1 MTEETE
7 RMEEGFSEEWVELVK
22 EFKDFFMS
30 RIDAE
35 NSKGF
40 ILIYKHDRYAPL
52 TEKTM
57 LKFGELSDEQL
68 ADLLHNELDET
79 RKRILKVDT
88 ELTR

>member
-1 MTEETE
+1 MNE
-7 RMEEGFSEEWVELVK
+7 MQLSEEWVELVK
-22 EFKDFFMS
+22 ELKDFFMS

-52 TEKTM
+52 TEKAM

-68 ADLLHNELDET
+68 VGLLQNEMDET
-79 RKRILKVDT
+79 RKRILNIDA
-88 ELTR
+88 EITR